1 MINKRQKRNR
11 EITKELLQLNLIIT
25 VINFVIVLT
34 KEFYFISSSKLF
46 LSIVIIQSLIT
57 ALLIAICETVKI
69 EY

>member
-46 LSIVIIQSLIT
+46 LCIVIIQSLIT